1 MDKTKLLELR
11 RELLD
16 TVDRRTST
24 KEDLVAIIEK
34 VSNKMLRLYLAEKL
48 DEEIAMLE
56 AEDMTYKKRC
66 ELSDLRAHRALIEE
80 INDADVASMETSM
93 GM

>member
-56 AEDMTYKKRC
+56 AEDMTYRKRC
-66 ELSDLRAHRALIEE
+66 ELSDLKAHRALIQEL
-80 INDADVASMETSM
+80 NNADVASMKTSM
-93 GM
+93 GI

>member
-56 AEDMTYKKRC
+56 AEDMTYRKRC
-66 ELSDLRAHRALIEE
+66 ELSDLKASRAHLQEAIESNTRE
-80 INDADVASMETSM
+80 
-93 GM
+93 

>member
-16 TVDRRTST
+16 TVDRTST
-24 KEDLVAIIEK
+24 KEDLVAVIEK
-34 VSNKMLRLYLAEKL
+34 VSMEMLRLYLVEQL
-48 DEEIAMLE
+48 DEKIAMLE
-56 AEDMTYKKRC
+56 AEDMTYRKRC
-66 ELSDLRAHRALIEE
+66 KLSDLKAHRACLEE
-80 INDADVASMETSM
+80 INDAAVASMETSM

>member
-24 KEDLVAIIEK
+24 KEDLFAIIEK

-56 AEDMTYKKRC
+56 AEDMTYRKRC
-66 ELSDLRAHRALIEE
+66 ELSDLKAHRALIQE

>member
-56 AEDMTYKKRC
+56 AEDMTYRKRC
-66 ELSDLRAHRALIEE
+66 ELSDLKASRAHLQEAIESNTGE
-80 INDADVASMETSM
+80 
-93 GM
+93 

>member
-24 KEDLVAIIEK
+24 KEDLVAIIEN

-56 AEDMTYKKRC
+56 AEDMTYRKQFQ
-66 ELSDLRAHRALIEE
+66 LSLLRAHRGLIQE

>member
-66 ELSDLRAHRALIEE
+66 ELSDLKASRAHLQEAIESNTGE
-80 INDADVASMETSM
+80 
-93 GM
+93 

>member
-56 AEDMTYKKRC
+56 AEDMTYRKRC
-66 ELSDLRAHRALIEE
+66 ELSDLKAHRALIEE

>member
-16 TVDRRTST
+16 TVDRRTGT
-24 KEDLVAIIEK
+24 KEDLVAMIEK
-34 VSNKMLRLYLAEKL
+34 VSSKMLRLYLAEKL

-56 AEDMTYKKRC
+56 AEDMTYRKRC

>member
-66 ELSDLRAHRALIEE
+66 ELSDLKAHRALIEE

>member
-48 DEEIAMLE
+48 DEEIAILE
-56 AEDMTYKKRC
+56 AEDMTYRKRC
-66 ELSDLRAHRALIEE
+66 ELSDLKAHRALIEE